1 MRKPRRETNHL
12 LKRTHYTDQ
21 IENQKGKVVLA
32 GWVHDVKELARI
44 RFVWLR
50 DRRGIAQITISKSE
64 ADPEVLGISATLGRE
79 DVIAVEGTVVEKR
92 VAKVGSEITPSKIE
106 LITKA
111 QEAAPLDMS
120 GKIESNLDARL
131 DWRVIDLRRPENS
144 AIFQVQSKLVEGMQE
159 YLKQHGF
166 QQVFT
171 PCLLG
176 GTSEGGA
183 EVFKLDYFGKEAFLR
198 QDPQLHRQLCI
209 AAGLDKIYDLGPNWR
224 AELSHT
230 TQHLCEHRGM
240 AAEFGFIADESDIM
254 RVEEEVTVAGLRKI
268 ESDCATEVALL
279 GVQAAHVPSTP
290 FPEMRYP
297 DIYDI
302 LEEYG
307 MKVPFGND
315 IGKEGESILSRHVL
329 EKYKAEAFFMNRYP
343 SQVKPFYVMRVDEEP
358 RWARSVDLVYKGIE
372 QSSGGQREHRYEKII
387 GQMKE
392 QNISQEGM
400 KWFTDPFKFGVP
412 PHGGFCLGIERLTMA
427 FLGKENIRETTL
439 FPRTPER
446 LLP

>member
-1 MRKPRRETNHL
+1 M
-12 LKRTHYTDQ
+12 LKRTHYTDE
-21 IENQKGKVVLA
+21 IENERGKVVLA

-44 RFVWLR
+44 RFIWLR
-50 DRRGIAQITISKSE
+50 DRNGIAQITISKSE
-64 ADPEVLGISATLGRE
+64 ANPDVIKVSEGLGKE

-106 LITKA
+106 LLTKA

-120 GKIESNLDARL
+120 GKIDSNLDARL

-144 AIFQVQSKLVEGMQE
+144 AIFQIQSKLTEGMTK
-159 YLKQHGF
+159 YLNQKGF
-166 QQVFT
+166 LQVFT

-240 AAEFGFIADESDIM
+240 AAEFGFIADEKDVM
-254 RVEEEVTVAGLRKI
+254 AVEQ
-268 ESDCATEVALL
+268 EVAMAALEQVRKDCSRELALL
-279 GVQAAHVPSTP
+279 NVDMHLPKTP

-297 DIYDI
+297 EIYGI

-307 MKVPFGND
+307 KKVPYGSD
-315 IGKEGESILSRHVL
+315 IGKEGESILTKHVR
-329 EKYKAEAFFMNRYP
+329 EKLKAEAFFINRYP
-343 SQVKPFYVMRVDEEP
+343 SKTKPFYVMRVDEEP
-358 RWARSVDLVYKGIE
+358 QWARSVDFVYGGIE

-387 GQMKE
+387 EQMKE
-392 QNISQEGM
+392 QSISQEGM
-400 KWFTDPFKFGVP
+400 RWFTEPFKFGVP

-427 FLGKENIRETTL
+427 LLGKENIKEVTL